1 MITLLSLTLGVT
13 TSCLVS
19 VKKVL
24 LPIAI
29 VTALVISSM
38 SVLSDETPARTSI
51 QSATSGASADRIS
64 GNGSDSVSLQQ
75 FTPVDPAAA
84 TEAWLSSVPQDKREK
99 SDAYFEGGYW
109 LILWNY
115 LLVAGISILLLSS
128 RISARLRDFSER
140 LTRYETLQVACYAV
154 PYLLLVFVVSFP
166 LNVYEHFFREHQ
178 YGLATQSFP
187 AWFREQLIGLGITL
201 IAGTIFFIV
210 LYAVFRRAPKTWWIW
225 GTGVAVIFSFVLVFI
240 APVFIEPL
248 FNTYKPLA
256 KPEIGEPILAMARA
270 NEIPVKQVFEVD
282 ASRQTTRASANVSGF
297 LGTTRIALND
307 NLLRQCTLPEIRLVM
322 AHEMGHYVLNH
333 GAKLLTYLGIFI
345 LIGFA
350 LTRILFDAAVRRW
363 GERWGVRG
371 IADPAGLPLLA
382 WIFCT
387 LLFLATPLLNTV
399 VRVTEREAD
408 AFGINTAREP
418 DGMAEVA
425 LKLGAYRKL
434 NPTPL
439 EEFIFY
445 DHPSGRSRI
454 RMAMDWKAANLPAG
468 ESLKSESQN
477 RKQTGE

>member
-1 MITLLSLTLGVT
+1 
-13 TSCLVS
+13 

-38 SVLSDETPARTSI
+38 SVLSDETPAQTSI
-51 QSATSGASADRIS
+51 QSATPGASADRIS

-75 FTPVDPAAA
+75 SRSLDPAAA
-84 TEAWLSSVPQDKREK
+84 TRAWLDSVPQDKREK

-115 LLVAGISILLLSS
+115 LVVAGISILLLSS

-140 LTRYETLQVACYAV
+140 LTRYKTPQVACYSV
-154 PYLLLVFVVSFP
+154 MYLPLVFVLSFP

-178 YGLATQSFP
+178 YGLATQNFP

-201 IAGTIFFIV
+201 IGGTIVLIV

-225 GTGVAVIFSFVLVFI
+225 GTGVAVVFSFVLVFI

-248 FNTYKPLA
+248 FNTYKPLT
-256 KPEIGEPILAMARA
+256 KPEISEPILVMARA

-282 ASRQTTRASANVSGF
+282 ASRQTTRVSANVSGI

-307 NLLRQCTLPEIRLVM
+307 NLLKQCTLPEIREVM

-333 GAKLLTYLGIFI
+333 GAKLLTYLGISI

-363 GERWGVRG
+363 GDRWGVRG
-371 IADPAGLPLLA
+371 IADPAGLPLLT

-445 DHPSGRSRI
+445 DHPSGRARI
-454 RMAMDWKAANLPAG
+454 RMAMDWKAANLSAG
-468 ESLKSESQN
+468 ESPKSESQN
-477 RKQTGE
+477 PKQNEQ

>member
-1 MITLLSLTLGVT
+1 
-13 TSCLVS
+13 
-19 VKKVL
+19 VKKFLVL
-24 LPIAI
+24 IAI
-29 VTALVISSM
+29 VGPLMVSAM
-38 SVLSDETPARTSI
+38 SVLPGETAAQTP
-51 QSATSGASADRIS
+51 SGASGDTRGTFGRS
-64 GNGSDSVSLQQ
+64 GNESPVLQQ
-75 FTPVDPAAA
+75 SMRLDP
-84 TEAWLSSVPQDKREK
+84 TSGTQAWLDSVPQEKREK

-109 LILWNY
+109 LLLWNY
-115 LLVAGISILLLSS
+115 LVAAGISIFLLSS

-140 LTRYETLQVACYAV
+140 LTRSKTLQGACYSAV
-154 PYLLLVFVVSFP
+154 YLLLVYALSFP

-187 AWFREQLIGLGITL
+187 AWFQEQVIGLGIT
-201 IAGTIFFIV
+201 IIGGTIFLIV

-225 GTGVAVIFSFVLVFI
+225 GTALAVVFSFFVLII

-248 FNTYKPLA
+248 FNTYKPLT
-256 KPEIGEPILAMARA
+256 KPEISEAILTMARA
-270 NEIPVKQVFEVD
+270 NQIPVKQVFEVD
-282 ASRQTTRASANVSGF
+282 ASRQTTRVSANVSGI

-307 NLLRQCTLPEIRLVM
+307 NLLKECTLPEIRAVM

-333 GAKLLTYLGIFI
+333 GAKLLTYLGIFV

-363 GERWGVRG
+363 GEKWRVRG

-382 WIFCT
+382 LIFST
-387 LLFLATPLLNTV
+387 LLFLATPFLNTV
-399 VRVTEREAD
+399 VRVTELEAD

-445 DHPSGRSRI
+445 DHPSGRARI

-468 ESLKSESQN
+468 ETPKSESQN
-477 RKQTGE
+477 PKQTGE